1 MAVRSP
7 SGSARRQRS
16 AIYVRADVTS
26 KASVESLVA
35 DTVREFG
42 TVDIL
47 VNNAGLFADLA
58 DEAVPRTSTKMSG
71 TA

>member
-1 MAVRSP
+1 MAVRWP
-7 SGSARRQRS
+7 ERLGERQRP

-26 KASVESLVA
+26 KASVENLVA

-58 DEAVPRTSTKMSG
+58 MKPFCWTSTKTNG